1 MKKKNT
7 PRAKQG
13 QYGKLTA
20 KEKARIDKD
29 FDGMAALFSDDDAA
43 RNAAKKRREAE
54 YTPPPIQT
62 ELDILLER
70 LNQLPIDEHDHDL
83 AGKVMR
89 FFDEVGG
96 GKPTID
102 LVYRALLFGAMLG
115 GNPITAPTMDEAIAA
130 FEERLKNVEATV
142 GTIKANTK
150 PHKQRKNAESGFDAA
165 MKKRDH
171 KRRKPPGAEPA
182 YEKEKIQ
189 EAVAE
194 IKRRVKDS
202 KGKLTTTQ
210 AAKDVRE
217 SMMLF
222 KMDAEY
228 LRREC
233 YERKGAKHT
242 AGDKIVHR

>member
-83 AGKVMR
+83 SAKVMR
-89 FFDEVGG
+89 HEVPLALSAVQLFLSFFPFQARPVSHSQT
-96 GKPTID
+96 PF
-102 LVYRALLFGAMLG
+102 ALFFYK
-115 GNPITAPTMDEAIAA
+115 I
-130 FEERLKNVEATV
+130 R
-142 GTIKANTK
+142 
-150 PHKQRKNAESGFDAA
+150 QR
-165 MKKRDH
+165 
-171 KRRKPPGAEPA
+171 
-182 YEKEKIQ
+182 
-189 EAVAE
+189 
-194 IKRRVKDS
+194 
-202 KGKLTTTQ
+202 
-210 AAKDVRE
+210 
-217 SMMLF
+217 
-222 KMDAEY
+222 
-228 LRREC
+228 
-233 YERKGAKHT
+233 
-242 AGDKIVHR
+242 

>member
-1 MKKKNT
+1 MKKKTT

-13 QYGKLTA
+13 QRGKLTA

-115 GNPITAPTMDEAIAA
+115 GNPITAPTMESLVADFSQRFDRLEKEVGSDSMAKKVRRAIFMA
-130 FEERLKNVEATV
+130 KN
-142 GTIKANTK
+142 GTK
-150 PHKQRKNAESGFDAA
+150 PFPGREPLCKESKMKEYCARMWHLLNRKHEPMTRREDAA
-165 MKKRDH
+165 LDIIEKYQYR
-171 KRRKPPGAEPA
+171 GAWQTLASHYRNDYTQQEL
-182 YEKEKIQ
+182 KEAW
-189 EAVAE
+189 EAMQN
-194 IKRRVKDS
+194 
-202 KGKLTTTQ
+202 KGGIT
-210 AAKDVRE
+210 E
-217 SMMLF
+217 
-222 KMDAEY
+222 
-228 LRREC
+228 
-233 YERKGAKHT
+233 
-242 AGDKIVHR
+242 

>member
-1 MKKKNT
+1 MKKKT
-7 PRAKQG
+7 STRAKQG
-13 QYGKLTA
+13 QRGALTA
-20 KEKARIDKD
+20 KKKARIDKD

-115 GNPITAPTMDEAIAA
+115 GNPITAPTMESIIADC
-130 FEERLKNVEATV
+130 FNPRFDRLEKEVGSDSMAKKVRRGIFMAKN
-142 GTIKANTK
+142 GTK
-150 PHKQRKNAESGFDAA
+150 PFPGRDPICKDEIMKGYCARMWHWLNREHEPMTSQKKAALEIINKYQYRGDWQTLAVHYRSYPQQELKEAWEDLQKKGGNAE
-165 MKKRDH
+165 
-171 KRRKPPGAEPA
+171 
-182 YEKEKIQ
+182 
-189 EAVAE
+189 
-194 IKRRVKDS
+194 
-202 KGKLTTTQ
+202 
-210 AAKDVRE
+210 
-217 SMMLF
+217 
-222 KMDAEY
+222 
-228 LRREC
+228 
-233 YERKGAKHT
+233 
-242 AGDKIVHR
+242 

>member
-1 MKKKNT
+1 MKKKTT
-7 PRAKQG
+7 PLAKQG

-115 GNPITAPTMDEAIAA
+115 GNPITAPTMESFVADFSRRFDQIEKNTHPDAIAKGARRGFFMAKTGTKPYPGREPLCKESKMKEYCARMWHLLNRKHDPKKNQKGAALDIIDKYQYRGAWQTLATHYRSYPPKELEAIWTNMQGRG
-130 FEERLKNVEATV
+130 E
-142 GTIKANTK
+142 NT
-150 PHKQRKNAESGFDAA
+150 E
-165 MKKRDH
+165 
-171 KRRKPPGAEPA
+171 
-182 YEKEKIQ
+182 
-189 EAVAE
+189 
-194 IKRRVKDS
+194 
-202 KGKLTTTQ
+202 
-210 AAKDVRE
+210 
-217 SMMLF
+217 
-222 KMDAEY
+222 
-228 LRREC
+228 
-233 YERKGAKHT
+233 
-242 AGDKIVHR
+242 